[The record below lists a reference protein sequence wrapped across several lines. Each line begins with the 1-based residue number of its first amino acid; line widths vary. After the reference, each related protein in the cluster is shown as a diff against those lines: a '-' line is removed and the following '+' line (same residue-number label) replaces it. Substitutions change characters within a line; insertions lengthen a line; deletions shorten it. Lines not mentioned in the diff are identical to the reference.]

1 MKVIAKIDYPGIFDQ
16 GKEYEVAGIIL
27 QGVQGEYDPC
37 NFEFVGNSYEACG
50 KYIPQIGKE
59 YPCRR
64 KEIGTEKFQFHKT
77 SKIQVIRQIGSKYYY
92 MKSQNN
98 RYWLRI
104 N

>member
-1 MKVIAKIDYPGIFDQ
+1 MKVIAKIDYLGLFEKGEEYKIEAIVLEGFPGS
-16 GKEYEVAGIIL
+16 
-27 QGVQGEYDPC
+27 YDPGY
-37 NFEFVGNSYEACG
+37 FEFIGNVYEACG

-92 MKSQNN
+92 MESQNN